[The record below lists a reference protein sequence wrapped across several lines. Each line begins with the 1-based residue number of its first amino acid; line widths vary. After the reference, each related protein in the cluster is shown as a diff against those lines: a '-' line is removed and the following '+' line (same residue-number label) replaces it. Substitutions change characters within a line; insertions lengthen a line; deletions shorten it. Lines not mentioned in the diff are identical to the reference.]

1 MGGARGGE
9 GGVGGGWCVCFFLG
23 GASGCVVVSVGG
35 VVLLMLWDWVGWG
48 GLVRVISYIVVI
60 TSLLYRFYCHTF
72 SYIHTSF
79 FSYGAGSLFYVR
91 GLLIVHFEVMVSRDS
106 VESTSCLVS
115 QGLTVPCG
123 GSGSRSP
130 PRLARSLSGGFFFA
144 QYCNQIRSG
153 YLARFLVPNTL
164 CLPWRFNPSTY
175 ANARAQVI
183 TMGQIQSPEDRI
195 KFSRPVTEARYHSC
209 RLIVGI
215 LQERKGGERFVHQEV
230 GGSPCEYISV
240 I

>member
-60 TSLLYRFYCHTF
+60 TLLLYRFYCRTF

-106 VESTSCLVS
+106 VESTPCLVS

-123 GSGSRSP
+123 GSSSRSP
-130 PRLARSLSGGFFFA
+130 PRLARSLWAGFFLHSIV
-144 QYCNQIRSG
+144 IRSDRVISQDSSFRTPCASPG
-153 YLARFLVPNTL
+153 A
-164 CLPWRFNPSTY
+164 STHLHMQMLGL
-175 ANARAQVI
+175 R
-183 TMGQIQSPEDRI
+183 
-195 KFSRPVTEARYHSC
+195 
-209 RLIVGI
+209 
-215 LQERKGGERFVHQEV
+215 
-230 GGSPCEYISV
+230 
-240 I
+240 